1 MVDDGNFD
9 EGKQLPVDSELPVDG
24 KSPVEDDE
32 ESRKTIIM
40 TDKNSGLMTRAKPA
54 DLRTMNRL
62 QSQFGRN

>member
-32 ESRKTIIM
+32 ESRKTIIIR
-40 TDKNSGLMTRAKPA
+40 TRDHATKNSGLMTRARPCI
-54 DLRTMNRL
+54 
-62 QSQFGRN
+62 